1 MSSSVGNP
9 TPIPKLSLTAIVKS
23 RFTGCLTCISFSLSQ
38 HAELN
43 LSDPDEVLTSD
54 IFPMKPSYWSM
65 GDLKRPSSAQLSIY
79 SESMSGQM

>member
-9 TPIPKLSLTAIVKS
+9 TLIPKLSLTAIVKS

-43 LSDPDEVLTSD
+43 RSDPDEVLTSD
-54 IFPMKPSYWSM
+54 VFPMKPSYRSM
-65 GDLKRPSSAQLSIY
+65 VDLKRPNSAQLRVDKCK
-79 SESMSGQM
+79 EM